1 MAEPVNLSYLG
12 LLVPS
17 SNVSTEL
24 DYREWLPPDV
34 SLHSARMFMRDA
46 SMEACRALV
55 EEHALGAARDLATL
69 EPDVVVF
76 SCTGAGALL
85 GERGEAELVKRLA
98 EIAGAPVVSTNDAV
112 TRIIDT
118 HAPERVAVLT
128 PYIPEV
134 VETVVAARERAGHRV
149 VHAAGMG
156 IPTNREIAK
165 VGPAELLGFAET
177 ELADVDFDLLFVS
190 CTNLR
195 TAPVLEPLER
205 RFGVPV
211 VTSNL
216 ASCRAALEAMH
227 AVRA

>member
-1 MAEPVNLSYLG
+1 MRNGGKRGYLG

-17 SNVSTEL
+17 SNTSTEL
-24 DYREWLPPDV
+24 DYLDWLPSGV
-34 SLHSARMFMRDA
+34 SLHSARMYMHDA
-46 SMEACRALV
+46 SLAACRALV
-55 EEHALGAARDLATL
+55 EEHAPRAARELATL

-85 GERGEAELVKRLA
+85 GEQGEAELVERLA
-98 EIAGAPVVSTNDAV
+98 EIAGVPVVSTNEAVSRMIDAHSPS
-112 TRIIDT
+112 RI
-118 HAPERVAVLT
+118 AVLT
-128 PYIPEV
+128 PYVPEV

-149 VHAAGMG
+149 VYATGMG
-156 IPTNREIAK
+156 IATNREIGRVDPEEVLEFAE
-165 VGPAELLGFAET
+165 AELR
-177 ELADVDFDLLFVS
+177 DVEFDLLFVS

-216 ASCRAALEAMH
+216 ASCHAALEAMG

>member
-1 MAEPVNLSYLG
+1 M
-12 LLVPS
+12 VPS
-17 SNVSTEL
+17 SNVATEL
-24 DYREWLPPDV
+24 DYRDWLSSDV
-34 SLHSARMFMRDA
+34 SLHSARMFMHDA
-46 SMEACRALV
+46 SLEACRALV
-55 EEHALGAARDLATL
+55 EEHAPRAARDLATL

-85 GERGEAELVKRLA
+85 GERGEAELVERIA
-98 EIAGAPVVSTNDAV
+98 EIAGAPVVSTNEAV
-112 TRIIDT
+112 TRMLDA

-128 PYIPEV
+128 PYVPEV
-134 VETVVAARERAGHRV
+134 VESVVAARERAGHRV

-156 IPTNREIAK
+156 IPTNRDIARIE
-165 VGPAELLGFAET
+165 PSALLEFAEAELR
-177 ELADVDFDLLFVS
+177 DVVFDLLFVS

-195 TAPVLEPLER
+195 TAPVVEPLER

-216 ASCRAALEAMH
+216 ASCRAALEVLH